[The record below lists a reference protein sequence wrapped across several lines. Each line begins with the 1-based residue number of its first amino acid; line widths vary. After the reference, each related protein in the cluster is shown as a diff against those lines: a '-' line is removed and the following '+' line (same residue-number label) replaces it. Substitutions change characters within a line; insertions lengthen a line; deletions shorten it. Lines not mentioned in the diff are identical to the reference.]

1 MVFAGAAIAVE
12 DGVALAQAL
21 SKITSKAQ
29 IPHALSAF
37 EKVRMQR
44 ANQMQEASLLQGKL
58 WHFADGPAQ
67 QARDAAMRPEVE
79 GRPFSHSPNQ
89 WSDPATQM
97 WCYGYGFLFF
107 LMLPG
112 VTANI
117 YSRYDADT
125 EIDLEWDRQSKG
137 RGGCT
142 Q

>member
-1 MVFAGAAIAVE
+1 MIYAGAAIAVE

-29 IPHALSAF
+29 IPHAISVF
-37 EKVRMQR
+37 ENVRVQR

-67 QARDAAMRPEVE
+67 RARDAAMRPEVE

-97 WCYGYGFLFF
+97 WCYAYDFLSHF
-107 LMLPG
+107 
-112 VTANI
+112 I
-117 YSRYDADT
+117 
-125 EIDLEWDRQSKG
+125 ID
-137 RGGCT
+137 C
-142 Q
+142 